1 MRSRAPRP
9 AILTRVTTSSP
20 GICSSLFF
28 CFLLIIGIVF
38 AIPGFAIQVDELDVG
53 REWRVRE
60 IEISGNAKF
69 SANELLGEMLTKVR
83 PSYLFWQ
90 ADPIFDP
97 VTFREDLER
106 LRRFY
111 EARGYYSVRVT
122 HNLTVDSENSRVEV
136 KIDIFEGP
144 PVIIGQVDVHFV
156 GDSLPPPALPIK
168 QGDIFV
174 EEVYQKGEEV
184 LRQFLLDRGYAH
196 VVTERQAEV
205 NLDQN
210 RASVNYHADS
220 GPLSFFGET
229 TVQGTN
235 EVEPHVILRE
245 LSYKPGE
252 TFSAAKI
259 AESQQK
265 ILALDLFS
273 LVRIAPKEVSG
284 KPTIVPM
291 EVQVAEKE
299 PREIRVGVG
308 YGTEDEFR
316 VQLQWLHNNWLGD
329 GRRLSILGRYSSIA
343 ITGAITL
350 IQPHF
355 LSPQTRGILGF
366 RQDREDESTYLLNAS
381 RLNPRLE
388 HVFNPRLKGFIGYR
402 AEYSFLSRISSATI
416 EALGPVRER
425 GLLSGPNMGLI
436 WNTSDGPLN
445 PTKGEVISLTFD
457 QAGKIWGGQFRFYK
471 VTGEARKYLL
481 LGWETILAG
490 RLKIGFA
497 EPLGSEEN
505 LPIFERF
512 YSGGEKSVRGYAR
525 RKLGPLNA
533 NGDPIGGLS
542 LIEGSLEL
550 RRPIW
555 GPLGGA
561 LFVDFGQVSTRSFD
575 PPVNNLKFGSG
586 FGANYQ
592 TPVGPLSLYV
602 GFPWRPARGES
613 TWQIYFSV
621 GAFF

>member
-1 MRSRAPRP
+1 VRTFSLGIRSR
-9 AILTRVTTSSP
+9 
-20 GICSSLFF
+20 LFF
-28 CFLLIIGIVF
+28 CFSLIWIVF
-38 AIPGFAIQVDELDVG
+38 AIPSFAIQVDELDAG
-53 REWRVRE
+53 REWRVRN
-60 IEISGNAKF
+60 IEISGNRQF
-69 SANELLGEMLTKVR
+69 SVNELLSEMLTTVR

-111 EARGYYSVRVT
+111 EARGYYRARIT
-122 HNLTVDSENSRVEV
+122 HDVTVDSENSRVEV
-136 KIDIFEGP
+136 KIEVFEGP
-144 PVIIGQVDVHFV
+144 PVIVAQVAVELSGTDL
-156 GDSLPPPALPIK
+156 SPPLLPIK
-168 QGDIFV
+168 EGEIFV
-174 EEVYQKGEEV
+174 EETYRKGEEV
-184 LRQFLLDRGYAH
+184 LRQLLLDRGYAH
-196 VVTERQAEV
+196 VVTERHAEV
-205 NLDQN
+205 NLDQD
-210 RASVNYHADS
+210 RARVNYRADS

-229 TVQGTN
+229 TVEGTN
-235 EVEPHVILRE
+235 EVEPYVILRE

-259 AESQQK
+259 AESQRK

-273 LVRIAPKEVSG
+273 LVRIAPKEVAG
-284 KPTIVPM
+284 KPAIVPM

-316 VQLQWLHNNWLGD
+316 AQLQWQHNNWSGG
-329 GRRLSILGRYSSIA
+329 GRRLSILGRYSSIS

-355 LSPQTRGILGF
+355 LSPHTRGILGF

-381 RLNPRLE
+381 RFNPRLE
-388 HVFNPRLKGFIGYR
+388 QIFDPRLKGFIGYR
-402 AEYSFLSRISSATI
+402 LEYNFLSRVSSATI

-425 GLLSGPNMGLI
+425 GLLSGPAMGLI

-471 VTGEARKYLL
+471 MTGEARKYLL

-497 EPLGSEEN
+497 EPLGAEEN
-505 LPIFERF
+505 LPIFERL

-550 RRPIW
+550 RRAIW

-575 PPVNNLKFGSG
+575 PPVNDLKFGSG
-586 FGANYQ
+586 FGVNYQ

-602 GFPWRPARGES
+602 GFPWRPARGVAS
-613 TWQIYFSV
+613 WQIYFSV

>member
-1 MRSRAPRP
+1 
-9 AILTRVTTSSP
+9 VTTSSP
-20 GICSSLFF
+20 GIRISFFF
-28 CFLLIIGIVF
+28 CFLLIIWIVF
-38 AIPGFAIQVDELDVG
+38 AGPGFAIEVDELDAG
-53 REWRVRE
+53 WEWRVRK
-60 IEISGNAKF
+60 IEISGNTKF
-69 SANELLGEMLTKVR
+69 SANELLREMLTQVR
-83 PSYLFWQ
+83 PSYLFWET
-90 ADPIFDP
+90 DNIFDP

-111 EARGYYSVRVT
+111 EARGYYRARVS
-122 HNLTVDSENSRVEV
+122 HDLTVDSENSRVEV
-136 KIDIFEGP
+136 KIEILEGP
-144 PVIIGQVDVHFV
+144 PVIVARVDVEIA
-156 GDSLPPPALPIK
+156 GDYLSPPLLPIK

-174 EEVYQKGEEV
+174 EEVYRKGEEV
-184 LRQFLLDRGYAH
+184 LRQFFLDRGYAH
-196 VVTERQAEV
+196 VVTERHAEV
-205 NLDQN
+205 NLDQDQA
-210 RASVNYHADS
+210 RVRYSVDS

-229 TVQGTN
+229 TVQGTID
-235 EVEPHVILRE
+235 VEPYLILRE
-245 LSYKPGE
+245 LSYNPGE
-252 TFSAAKI
+252 TFSATKI
-259 AESQQK
+259 AESQAK

-273 LVRIAPKEVSG
+273 LVRVAPKEVPG

-291 EVQVAEKE
+291 EIQLAEKE

-316 VQLQWLHNNWLGD
+316 AQLQWQHNNWLGG

-343 ITGAITL
+343 ITGAITV

-355 LSPQTRGILGF
+355 LTPHTRGIMSF
-366 RQDREDESTYLLNAS
+366 RQDREDEDTYLLNAS

-388 HVFNPRLKGFIGYR
+388 HLFNPRLKGFIGYR
-402 AEYSFLSRISSATI
+402 LEYSFLDRISAATI

-445 PTKGEVISLTFD
+445 PTKGEVLSVTFD

-471 VTGEARKYLL
+471 MTGEARKYLL

-525 RKLGPLNA
+525 RKLGPLDA
-533 NGDPIGGLS
+533 NGDPIGGQS

-575 PPVNNLKFGSG
+575 LPVNDLKFGSG
-586 FGANYQ
+586 FGVNYQ

>member
-20 GICSSLFF
+20 GICSSLLF

-38 AIPGFAIQVDELDVG
+38 AIPSFAIQVDELDAG
-53 REWRVRE
+53 REWRLRK
-60 IEISGNAKF
+60 IEISGNTKF
-69 SANELLGEMLTKVR
+69 SSNELLGEMLTQVR

-90 ADPIFDP
+90 AENIFDP

-111 EARGYYSVRVT
+111 EARGYYRVRIT
-122 HNLTVDSENSRVEV
+122 HDLTVDAENSRVEV
-136 KIDIFEGP
+136 KIEILEGP
-144 PVIIGQVDVHFV
+144 PVIVARVDVEIT
-156 GDSLPPPALPIK
+156 GDSLPLPPPPIK

-174 EEVYQKGEEV
+174 EEVYRKGEEV
-184 LRQFLLDRGYAH
+184 LRQFFLDRGHAH

-210 RASVNYHADS
+210 QVSVRYSADT
-220 GPLSFFGET
+220 GPLSYFGET
-229 TVQGTN
+229 TVQGTKD
-235 EVEPHVILRE
+235 VEPDIVLRE
-245 LSYKPGE
+245 LSYKPGDV
-252 TFSAAKI
+252 FSATKI
-259 AESQQK
+259 AESQAK

-273 LVRIAPKEVSG
+273 LVRIAPKEVPG

-291 EVQVAEKE
+291 EIQLAEKE

-316 VQLQWLHNNWLGD
+316 AQLQWQHNNWLGG

-350 IQPHF
+350 TQPHF
-355 LSPQTRGILGF
+355 FSPHTRAILSL
-366 RQDREDESTYLLNAS
+366 RQDREDEDTYLLNAS
-381 RLNPRLE
+381 RFNPRLE
-388 HVFNPRLKGFIGYR
+388 HGFTPQLVGFIGYR
-402 AEYSFLSRISSATI
+402 LEYDRLDRIGQAAI
-416 EALGPVRER
+416 DALGGVRER
-425 GLLSGPNMGLI
+425 GMLSGPNLGLV

-445 PTKGEVISLTFD
+445 PTKGEVVSFTFG
-457 QAGKIWGGQFRFYK
+457 QAGKIWGGQYSFYK
-471 VTGEARKYLL
+471 VTAEARKYLQ
-481 LGWETILAG
+481 LGWETILAS

-497 EPLGSEEN
+497 EPLGAEEN
-505 LPIFERF
+505 LPIFERL
-512 YSGGEKSVRGYAR
+512 YAGGEKSVRGYAR
-525 RKLGPLNA
+525 RKLGPLDAREN
-533 NGDPIGGLS
+533 PIGGLS

-550 RRPIW
+550 RRAIW

-575 PPVNNLKFGSG
+575 PPVNDLKFGSG
-586 FGANYQ
+586 FGASYQ

-602 GFPWRPARGES
+602 GFPWRPARGEAS
-613 TWQIYFSV
+613 WQIYFSV

>member
-1 MRSRAPRP
+1 
-9 AILTRVTTSSP
+9 
-20 GICSSLFF
+20 
-28 CFLLIIGIVF
+28 
-38 AIPGFAIQVDELDVG
+38 
-53 REWRVRE
+53 
-60 IEISGNAKF
+60 
-69 SANELLGEMLTKVR
+69 MLTKVR

-111 EARGYYSVRVT
+111 EARGYYRARVT
-122 HNLTVDSENSRVEV
+122 HDLTVDSANSRVEV
-136 KIDIFEGP
+136 KIEIFEGP
-144 PVIIGQVDVHFV
+144 PVIVAQVDVEITD
-156 GDSLPPPALPIK
+156 GSLSPPSLPIK

-174 EEVYQKGEEV
+174 EEVYRKGEEV
-184 LRQFLLDRGYAH
+184 LRQFFLDHGYAH
-196 VVTERQAEV
+196 VATERHAEV
-205 NLDQN
+205 NLDQDQV
-210 RASVNYHADS
+210 RVRYSADS
-220 GPLSFFGET
+220 GPLSFFGES
-229 TVQGTN
+229 TVQGTK

-252 TFSAAKI
+252 AFSATKI

-273 LVRIAPKEVSG
+273 LVRIAPKEVPG
-284 KPTIVPM
+284 KPAIVPM

-299 PREIRVGVG
+299 PREIGVGIG

-316 VQLQWLHNNWLGD
+316 AQLQWQHNNWLGG
-329 GRRLSILGRYSSIA
+329 GRRLSILARYSSIS

-355 LSPQTRGILGF
+355 LSPHTRGILSL
-366 RQDREDESTYLLNAS
+366 RQDRESEDTYLLNAS

-388 HVFNPRLKGFIGYR
+388 QVFNPRMKGFIGYR
-402 AEYSFLSRISSATI
+402 LEYSFLDRISAATI
-416 EALGPVRER
+416 DALGPVRER
-425 GLLSGPNMGLI
+425 GLLSGPSVGLI

-445 PTKGEVISLTFD
+445 PTKGEVISLTLD
-457 QAGKIWGGQFRFYK
+457 QAGEIWGGQFRFYK

-481 LGWETILAG
+481 LGWETILAS

-497 EPLGSEEN
+497 EPLGSEKN

-550 RRPIW
+550 RRPLW

-575 PPVNNLKFGSG
+575 LPVNDLKFGSG

-602 GFPWRPARGES
+602 GFPWRPARGVDS
-613 TWQIYFSV
+613 WQIYFSV

>member
-1 MRSRAPRP
+1 
-9 AILTRVTTSSP
+9 VGTSSP
-20 GICSSLFF
+20 GIRNSLFF
-28 CFLLIIGIVF
+28 CFPVIWIVF
-38 AIPGFAIQVDELDVG
+38 AIPSFAIQVDELDAG
-53 REWRVRE
+53 REWRIRN
-60 IEISGNAKF
+60 IEISGNRQF
-69 SANELLGEMLTKVR
+69 SAGELLGEMLTKVR
-83 PSYLFWQ
+83 PSYLFWES
-90 ADPIFDP
+90 DNIFDP

-111 EARGYYSVRVT
+111 EARGYYRTRVI
-122 HNLTVDSENSRVEV
+122 HDLTVDSENSRVEV
-136 KIDIFEGP
+136 RIQIVEGP
-144 PVIIGQVDVHFV
+144 PVTVAQVAVEASGSDL
-156 GDSLPPPALPIK
+156 SSPLLPIK
-168 QGDIFV
+168 EGDIFV
-174 EEVYQKGEEV
+174 EELYLKGEEV
-184 LRQFLLDRGYAH
+184 LRQFFLNRGYAH
-196 VVTERQAEV
+196 VVTERHAEV
-205 NLDQN
+205 NLDQD
-210 RASVNYHADS
+210 RATVSYRADS

-273 LVRIAPKEVSG
+273 LVRIAPKEVPG
-284 KPTIVPM
+284 KPAVVPM

-299 PREIRVGVG
+299 PREIGVGVG

-316 VQLQWLHNNWLGD
+316 AQLQWRHNNWLGG
-329 GRRLSILGRYSSIA
+329 GRRLSILGRYSSIS

-355 LSPQTRGILGF
+355 FSPQTRAILGL

-381 RLNPRLE
+381 RFNPRLE
-388 HVFNPRLKGFIGYR
+388 HFFDPRLKGFIGYR
-402 AEYSFLSRISSATI
+402 LEYSFVDKISAATI

-425 GLLSGPNMGLI
+425 GLLSGPSMGLI

-445 PTKGEVISLTFD
+445 PTKGEVISLTLD
-457 QAGKIWGGQFRFYK
+457 QTGKIWGGQFGFYK

-481 LGWETILAG
+481 LGWETILAS

-497 EPLGSEEN
+497 DPFGSEEN

-512 YSGGEKSVRGYAR
+512 YAGGEKSVRGYAR

-550 RRPIW
+550 RRSIW
-555 GPLGGA
+555 GSLGGA

-575 PPVNNLKFGSG
+575 LPVNDLKFGSG
-586 FGANYQ
+586 FGLNYQ
-592 TPVGPLSLYV
+592 TPVGPLSLYL
-602 GFPWRPARGES
+602 GFPWRPPRGEAS
-613 TWQIYFSV
+613 WQVYFSV

>member
-1 MRSRAPRP
+1 
-9 AILTRVTTSSP
+9 VGTSSP
-20 GICSSLFF
+20 EIRNSLFF
-28 CFLLIIGIVF
+28 CFALIWVVF
-38 AIPGFAIQVDELDVG
+38 AVPSFAIQVDELDAG
-53 REWRVRE
+53 REWRVRN
-60 IEISGNAKF
+60 IEISGNRQF
-69 SANELLGEMLTKVR
+69 SASELLGEMLTKVR
-83 PSYLFWQ
+83 PSYLFWES
-90 ADPIFDP
+90 DNIFDP

-111 EARGYYSVRVT
+111 EARGYYRVRVT
-122 HNLTVDSENSRVEV
+122 HDLTVDWENLRVEV
-136 KIDIFEGP
+136 KIQIFEGP
-144 PVIIGQVDVHFV
+144 PVIVAQVAVEVSGSDV
-156 GDSLPPPALPIK
+156 SPPPLPIK
-168 QGDIFV
+168 EGDIFV
-174 EEVYQKGEEV
+174 EEVYLKGEEV
-184 LRQFLLDRGYAH
+184 LRQFFLDRGYAH
-196 VVTERQAEV
+196 VFTERQAEV
-205 NLDQN
+205 NLDRD
-210 RASVNYHADS
+210 RARVSYRADS

-259 AESQQK
+259 AESQKK

-273 LVRIAPKEVSG
+273 LVRIAPKEVPD

-299 PREIRVGVG
+299 PREIGIGVG

-316 VQLQWLHNNWLGD
+316 AQLQWQHKNWLGG
-329 GRRLSILGRYSSIA
+329 GRRLSILGRYSSIS

-355 LSPQTRGILGF
+355 FSPQTRGILGF

-381 RLNPRLE
+381 RFNPRLE
-388 HVFNPRLKGFIGYR
+388 HFFDPRLKGFMGYR
-402 AEYSFLSRISSATI
+402 LEYDFLSRISSATI

-445 PTKGEVISLTFD
+445 PTRGEVISLTFD
-457 QAGKIWGGQFRFYK
+457 QAGKIWGGQFSFYK

-497 EPLGSEEN
+497 EPFGSEEN

-555 GPLGGA
+555 GSLGGA

-575 PPVNNLKFGSG
+575 LPVNDLKFGSG
-586 FGANYQ
+586 FGLNYQ

-602 GFPWRPARGES
+602 GFPWRPARGEAS
-613 TWQIYFSV
+613 WQVYFSV